1 LRLEDGITGGC
12 EPPCVCWQPNASPF
26 AASVHSDPEKKS
38 QALYIS
44 KWKQRPDKNINELI
58 SVSFMGEKDGSK

>member
-1 LRLEDGITGGC
+1 M
-12 EPPCVCWQPNASPF
+12 CWQPNASPF